1 MNSKSKLSREELQ
14 RKYHQNLVFNYSEYP
29 TSRSLDFNYRSDQY
43 TNSLVEWL
51 KRNPKKYLFL
61 CSYTFL

>member
-29 TSRSLDFNYRSDQY
+29 TLDHWDFNYRSDQY

-51 KRNPKKYLFL
+51 KRNLKYLFL